1 LSAAR
6 DVYLSRDLAKSI
18 QGELNFAQAVAKA
31 GKLPADE
38 VAALQRAIKDGRLRP
53 SQTANLQSQVSA
65 ESLRNAGIADKSATT
80 FAKGA
85 NKMLDWSG
93 RMLNAVD
100 ETNRVA
106 AFLAA
111 YRLAKSQPSVMQ
123 RAARMDNRTYANAY
137 EYAQAVTDETNF
149 RSGPEDRPLIQRFH
163 PAAEIVTQFQGPV
176 FKLLE
181 LYARSAAQTVEG
193 IRKSDPVMAKAAA
206 IQFLALLIPQ
216 VAIAGIWSLP
226 FVERL
231 KELMEFIW
239 KTAFGEALDFEQ
251 ELEKYIGNGLVASAA
266 NYGLPHAYGAMTLSS
281 RMKID
286 PLPQGSIT
294 DWDVFSLL
302 GPIGGLIQKPLE
314 AHQSWQLGDYWGIA
328 YAMAPTSL
336 ANAIKGGQIELT
348 GEQFTRRGGRII
360 TPQDVERAAQSGVL
374 PPSVQQAVGFAPP
387 EFTDIRRAVNR
398 QRELQQATR
407 DPTERVNI
415 ELSRIVMRALEA
427 QRAGRQ
433 QEADTLIQ
441 QYRTRAAEIDK
452 EQEGKP
458 QDQRVIINERAIVD
472 RARKDLLGRGSP
484 EVLVPSTRMPA
495 RPAAQE
501 MIDRT
506 LWRNQQ

>member
-1 LSAAR
+1 
-6 DVYLSRDLAKSI
+6 
-18 QGELNFAQAVAKA
+18 
-31 GKLPADE
+31 
-38 VAALQRAIKDGRLRP
+38 
-53 SQTANLQSQVSA
+53 
-65 ESLRNAGIADKSATT
+65 
-80 FAKGA
+80 
-85 NKMLDWSG
+85 
-93 RMLNAVD
+93 
-100 ETNRVA
+100 
-106 AFLAA
+106 
-111 YRLAKSQPSVMQ
+111 
-123 RAARMDNRTYANAY
+123 
-137 EYAQAVTDETNF
+137 
-149 RSGPEDRPLIQRFH
+149 
-163 PAAEIVTQFQGPV
+163 
-176 FKLLE
+176 
-181 LYARSAAQTVEG
+181 
-193 IRKSDPVMAKAAA
+193 
-206 IQFLALLIPQ
+206 
-216 VAIAGIWSLP
+216 
-226 FVERL
+226 
-231 KELMEFIW
+231 
-239 KTAFGEALDFEQ
+239 
-251 ELEKYIGNGLVASAA
+251 
-266 NYGLPHAYGAMTLSS
+266 MTLSS

-360 TPQDVERAAQSGVL
+360 TPQDVERAAQTGVGVL

-441 QYRTRAAEIDK
+441 QYRTRAAEINK
-452 EQEGKP
+452 EQEDKP